1 MGCLPLIIDSYN
13 SDQAVSL
20 TYLSQCQESER
31 HLPGRD
37 FRFSCVVRVRLSE
50 CDVQGI
56 VFNGV
61 YLDYIEV
68 AQAEYFRNLG
78 FALYDPDG
86 RRHFDTATVK
96 ATLEYLSPARVDD
109 LMDIYWKVERIGNT
123 SLTTRCEI
131 NNRLTGDVL
140 LRAEV
145 IYVDFDSDAGVSRR
159 VPDDMRTLI
168 ETYENTG
175 QIISLD
181 DLAGL
186 AGLARAAADAK

>member
-1 MGCLPLIIDSYN
+1 M
-13 SDQAVSL
+13 
-20 TYLSQCQESER
+20 
-31 HLPGRD
+31 PGRN
-37 FRFSCVVRVRLSE
+37 FRFCPVGSCVVRVRLSE

-181 DLAGL
+181 NLAGL

>member
-1 MGCLPLIIDSYN
+1 MSRD
-13 SDQAVSL
+13 
-20 TYLSQCQESER
+20 
-31 HLPGRD
+31 D
-37 FRFSCVVRVRLSE
+37 FRFSCVVRVRWAE
-50 CDVQGI
+50 CDAQGI
-56 VFNGV
+56 VYNGAYFE
-61 YLDYIEV
+61 YLEV

-78 FALYDPDG
+78 FALYDPEG

-109 LMDIYWKVERIGNT
+109 LMDVFWKVERIGNS

-131 NNRLTGDVL
+131 YNRASGDLL

-168 ETYENTG
+168 ETYESAG
-175 QIISLD
+175 EVVPLPE
-181 DLAGL
+181 LPGL
-186 AGLARAAADAK
+186 AGLARAAPGLNYQL

>member
-1 MGCLPLIIDSYN
+1 MGCLLLIIDSYN

-20 TYLSQCQESER
+20 TYLSQRQESER
-31 HLPGRD
+31 HLSRDD
-37 FRFSCVVRVRLSE
+37 FRFICVERVRWSD
-50 CDVQGI
+50 CDAQGI
-56 VFNGV
+56 VFNGAYFN
-61 YLDYIEV
+61 YLEV

-78 FALYDPDG
+78 FALYDPAG

-109 LMDIYWKVERIGNT
+109 LLDIYWKVERIGNT

-140 LRAEV
+140 LCAEV

-175 QIISLD
+175 RIISLD